1 MENLRW
7 LFIEAFVFGFLL
19 IYYLRGRSIRW
30 GLVDKPDWR
39 KRHGR
44 AVPLIGGIA
53 IFASFVLVAGP
64 MTGLSQSGLVF
75 LACGS
80 ILVLIGALDDYFDYP
95 PWARFAVQ
103 IAAALGMAVAGVAL
117 YDLGTILPNGE
128 LLVLG
133 ALAIPL
139 TVFATVGL
147 INAFNMIDGVDG
159 LAGSLSLVALA
170 ALIVLAAVAGQGE
183 SLQRLLT
190 LSGCVAAFLV
200 YNLRT
205 PMRRAATAFLGD
217 SGSMFLGFALAWFL
231 INLSQ
236 GDARILPPAAALWL
250 VAIPLMDTLYCMLR
264 RLANGH
270 SPFAPDRRHLHHL
283 LLAVGFSVRRAVTLL
298 SGVAAA
304 LAAVGV
310 AGALAGWPQFVMV
323 AGFVAMFTAYCLTL
337 TLLWRQLDAETGALP
352 DQPLSSRMAAV
363 KTGGKRG

>member
-80 ILVLIGALDDYFDYP
+80 ILVLIGVLDDYFDYP
-95 PWARFAVQ
+95 PSARFAAQ
-103 IAAALGMAVAGVAL
+103 IAAALGMAIAGVAL
-117 YDLGTILPNGE
+117 YDLGAILPTGE

-170 ALIVLAAVAGQGE
+170 ALALLAAVAGQAE
-183 SLQRLLT
+183 PLQRLLT
-190 LSGCVAAFLV
+190 LSGCVAAFLF

-236 GDARILPPAAALWL
+236 GSARILPPAAALWL

-283 LLAVGFSVRRAVTLL
+283 LLELGFSVRRAVATLA
-298 SGVAAA
+298 GVATL

-310 AGALAGWPQFVMV
+310 VAALAGWSQFFM
-323 AGFVAMFTAYCLTL
+323 AAAFTAMFGAYCLTL
-337 TLLWRQLDAETGALP
+337 TLVWRQLDAEASALP
-352 DQPLSSRMAAV
+352 DQPWDSMAAV
-363 KTGGKRG
+363 KSGPGKRG